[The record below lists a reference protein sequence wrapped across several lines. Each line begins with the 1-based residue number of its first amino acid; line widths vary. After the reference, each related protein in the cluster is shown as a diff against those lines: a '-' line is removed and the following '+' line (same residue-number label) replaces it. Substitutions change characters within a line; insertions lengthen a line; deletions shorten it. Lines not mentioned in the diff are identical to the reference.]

1 MMKEMNEES
10 AEQREEVLRMTQRV
24 QQKCARFKLSI
35 ASWLALIKL
44 IKVKSEFWLIQT
56 CL

>member
-10 AEQREEVLRMTQRV
+10 AEQREEVLRMTWRV
-24 QQKCARFKLSI
+24 QQRCARFKLGI
-35 ASWLALIKL
+35 ASWLVLIKL
-44 IKVKSEFWLIQT
+44 IRVRSKLWSIQT

>member
-10 AEQREEVLRMTQRV
+10 AEQQEEVLKMARRV
-24 QQKCARFKLSI
+24 QQRCVRFKLNI

-44 IKVKSEFWLIQT
+44 IRVRSELWLIQT
-56 CL
+56 CS